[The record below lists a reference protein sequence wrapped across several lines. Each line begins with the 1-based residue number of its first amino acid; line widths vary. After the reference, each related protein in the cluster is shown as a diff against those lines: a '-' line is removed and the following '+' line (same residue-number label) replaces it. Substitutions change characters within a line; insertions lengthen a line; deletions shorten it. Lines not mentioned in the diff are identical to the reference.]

1 MHSNIAQGGEK
12 QQEIRV
18 LKLESRDRV
27 VRGGGKEGSGIL
39 RVGGGDNGKPEV
51 QEQGKESREER
62 RGKWYLTLQIRK
74 KEGSDIS
81 LTHTLNS

>member
-51 QEQGKESREER
+51 QE
-62 RGKWYLTLQIRK
+62 
-74 KEGSDIS
+74 
-81 LTHTLNS
+81 